1 MKIQGFLKIF
11 KKMSDLRK
19 FFFFWLRHFKIF
31 WHAVSHLFWY
41 LILLIQYQ
49 EKPWLYPED
58 IAQLKAEDIVKQE
71 LLKNGGDKDQPIIV
85 IGCDTVVT
93 LNNQFYGKPKD
104 IEDAKSTLKSFRF
117 QSFTSILWWQIS
129 VKKWTYSI
137 LHLEYYLEGIALLR
151 DLYF

>member
-11 KKMSDLRK
+11 KRMFDLHK
-19 FFFFWLRHFKIF
+19 FVFWLWHFKIF

-129 VKKWTYSI
+129 VKK
-137 LHLEYYLEGIALLR
+137 EFR
-151 DLYF
+151 C

>member
-1 MKIQGFLKIF
+1 M
-11 KKMSDLRK
+11 
-19 FFFFWLRHFKIF
+19 
-31 WHAVSHLFWY
+31 SHLFWY

-71 LLKNGGDKDQPIIV
+71 LLKNDGDKDQPIIV

>member
-11 KKMSDLRK
+11 KRMFDLHK
-19 FFFFWLRHFKIF
+19 FVFWLWHFKIF

-71 LLKNGGDKDQPIIV
+71 LLKNDGDKDQPIIV

-129 VKKWTYSI
+129 VKK
-137 LHLEYYLEGIALLR
+137 EFR
-151 DLYF
+151 C